1 MEAGRRGVPDRGG
14 QHQCSHLWSVQRGPP
29 VGPHPVSIDRRV
41 CRQPE
46 AGRALRHPKR
56 CFPCLL
62 LITCSAPRLLPP
74 SLARTP
80 PLLVISH
87 LQTPHNHHKMA
98 AATIACSAARPV
110 VAQAAFT
117 GARQQ
122 PAVFRCG
129 PGQCGDRQGRC
140 WAQQAARV
148 APAPPP
154 HLLHNAPVPAPA
166 ASPACPAPPWRGPP
180 RCSSAAPPWRPAP

>member
-1 MEAGRRGVPDRGG
+1 MAPGGRAVPDRGRK
-14 QHQCSHLWSVQRGPP
+14 HQRSHRWSVQRGPP
-29 VGPHPVSIDRRV
+29 VGPDPVSIGRKV
-41 CRQPE
+41 CRLPG
-46 AGRALRHPKR
+46 AARALRHPKR
-56 CFPCLL
+56 CFPLPSSYHL
-62 LITCSAPRLLPP
+62 FATRLLPP
-74 SLARTP
+74 SLAHAP
-80 PLLVISH
+80 PLLVIPH